1 MWPSNLHQACAIF
14 WKNFYPWPQSVAL
27 TMKATEERFP
37 RFHLLRLRRQ
47 STTLLLVNLF
57 FKTIC
62 WNRRIKSRRP
72 VRVLAALL
80 AWLSLGPFAA
90 HATGFFW
97 PTASGG
103 DWGFVGNCSGG
114 AHPRTFSGR

>member
-1 MWPSNLHQACAIF
+1 MWGSDLNQAFAIF
-14 WKNFYPWPQSVAL
+14 WKNFYTWPQSVAL

-57 FKTIC
+57 FKTIF

-72 VRVLAALL
+72 GRELAGLL
-80 AWLSLGPFAA
+80 AWLSLGPLSA
-90 HATGFFW
+90 HGPEYVWTHAR
-97 PTASGG
+97 GG
-103 DWGFVGNCSGG
+103 DWGFDGD
-114 AHPRTFSGR
+114 